1 VLHLGARVCESTFWR
16 SRRRHRPARCR
27 LTSAHR
33 VERAA
38 DRRLGCAER
47 LEDQDFELAQSC
59 HTAGTKRNTG
69 LFPFRVRS
77 VACAANKGSSVH
89 ASCHA
94 RRMTRNRSRHVA
106 SCVPRGIVWHHVC
119 RVASCMPRGIVYAA
133 WHRVCRVA
141 SCMARD
147 TAVIYRTWCVRNR
160 RRRLSSGKLKLG
172 CDRGFRIQRLPAELN
187 HHA

>member
-1 VLHLGARVCESTFWR
+1 MLHLGARVCESTFWR

-33 VERAA
+33 VKRAA

-94 RRMTRNRSRHVA
+94 RRMARNRSRHVA
-106 SCVPRGIVWHHVC
+106 SCVPRGIVWHRVC
-119 RVASCMPRGIVYAA
+119 RVASSMPRGIEYAA
-133 WHRVCRVA
+133 WHRVCRVTQLSYTAPGACAPADAA
-141 SCMARD
+141 SPPASSSSD
-147 TAVIYRTWCVRNR
+147 VTVLAFASSAFQ
-160 RRRLSSGKLKLG
+160 LS
-172 CDRGFRIQRLPAELN
+172 
-187 HHA
+187 